1 MSTFHHGIPVLRYRL
16 FCIALAFNLM
26 ISFIKAL
33 PCISSGQGY
42 LNKTWNVHKLY
53 KQILKCLFTQSE
65 TNSRSKIVYLICHGW
80 RRRSRRW
87 WGCDWD
93 WPRAGAGA
101 RTGAGVTG
109 VSVITPGGVT
119 ITHQPGQP
127 VLHHS
132 LWKAFQMTTVVFF
145 KQEQYVY
152 QSILSNQ
159 AWSPLLLEWCSPG
172 GGQSASPHPRPG
184 SGGEMQEVSHFKLQ
198 SQPCHC

>member
-1 MSTFHHGIPVLRYRL
+1 
-16 FCIALAFNLM
+16 M

-53 KQILKCLFTQSE
+53 KQVLKCLFTQSE

-127 VLHHS
+127 VLHHF
-132 LWKAFQMTTVVFF
+132 LWKAFQMTTVF
-145 KQEQYVY
+145 KQVQYVY

-159 AWSPLLLEWCSPG
+159 AWSPQLLEWCSPG

-184 SGGEMQEVSHFKLQ
+184 SGGKMQEVSHFKLQ